1 MRQTNDLKFRE
12 GRFSLIPY
20 MELPAPIENY
30 QENLDRANCT
40 ETTGK
45 RALEAFLEK
54 SFGVPVFVGGIDA
67 GFSKTAYMP

>member
-1 MRQTNDLKFRE
+1 
-12 GRFSLIPY
+12 